1 MQPRREGM
9 IWQIVGLLVVIA
21 AALEIRSAAQQF
33 TATFSQKYAGEMDIV
48 WPFAMEVFAGFLLL
62 AGAAAMISGHVLRVL
77 SGVTHRAWIWRL
89 AGWFCCFA
97 GIAVIVKKMT
107 LVAMSR
113 EGHYSLS
120 LMKQDSDFMQML
132 TSGGFAIWISGGYVF
147 LLGIM
152 LLMADRLGKRLSP
165 ANAAGA
171 QPSPRD
177 QGSADAMRKV
187 S

>member
-9 IWQIVGLLVVIA
+9 IWQVLGLLIVIA
-21 AALEIRSAAQQF
+21 AVLEIGSAARDF
-33 TATFSQKYAGEMDIV
+33 TATFSQNYAAPMDIV

-77 SGVTHRAWIWRL
+77 SGVTHRGWIWKQ
-89 AGWFCCFA
+89 AGGLCCLV
-97 GIAVIVKKMT
+97 GTAVIMEKMI
-107 LVAMSR
+107 LVATSR
-113 EGHYSLS
+113 AGHYSLS
-120 LMKQDSDFMQML
+120 LMKQDHDFMQML

-152 LLMADRLGKRLSP
+152 LLMADRLGKRLSS
-165 ANAAGA
+165 ANAAEPQHSRRYQA
-171 QPSPRD
+171 
-177 QGSADAMRKV
+177 ADTLQKI

>member
-9 IWQIVGLLVVIA
+9 IWQVLGLLVVIA
-21 AALEIRSAAQQF
+21 ATLEIRSAAQHF
-33 TATFSQKYAGEMDIV
+33 TATFGQSYAGAMDIV
-48 WPFAMEVFAGFLLL
+48 WPLAMEVFAGFLLL

-77 SGVTHRAWIWRL
+77 SGVTHRARIWSL
-89 AGWFCCFA
+89 AGWFCCLA
-97 GIAVIVKKMT
+97 SIAVVVEKMT

-113 EGHYSLS
+113 EGHYALS
-120 LMKQDSDFMQML
+120 LMKQDQDFMQML

-147 LLGIM
+147 LLGVM
-152 LLMADRLGKRLSP
+152 LLMADRLGRHLSP

-177 QGSADAMRKV
+177 QGSAHTVRKV

>member
-9 IWQIVGLLVVIA
+9 IWQVLGLLVVIA
-21 AALEIRSAAQQF
+21 AALEIRFAAQHF
-33 TATFSQKYAGEMDIV
+33 TETFNQKYAGDMDVV

-77 SGVTHRAWIWRL
+77 SGVTHRAWIWKL
-89 AGWFCCFA
+89 AGWFCWFA
-97 GIAVIVKKMT
+97 GVAVIMEKMT

-113 EGHYSLS
+113 AGQYPLS
-120 LMKQDSDFMQML
+120 IMKQHEEFLQML

-152 LLMADRLGKRLSP
+152 LLL
-165 ANAAGA
+165 
-171 QPSPRD
+171 
-177 QGSADAMRKV
+177 
-187 S
+187 

>member
-9 IWQIVGLLVVIA
+9 IWQVLGLLVVLA
-21 AALEIRSAAQQF
+21 AALEIRSAAQHF
-33 TATFSQKYAGEMDIV
+33 TAAFSQKDAGAMDIV

-89 AGWFCCFA
+89 TGWFCCFA
-97 GIAVIVKKMT
+97 GVAVIVEKMT

-113 EGHYSLS
+113 AGHYATS
-120 LMKQDSDFMQML
+120 LMKQNIDFFQML

-165 ANAAGA
+165 ANAAEA
-171 QPSPRD
+171 QHSPRD
-177 QGSADAMRKV
+177 QGSAEAMRKV

>member
-1 MQPRREGM
+1 MQARREGM
-9 IWQIVGLLVVIA
+9 IWQVLGLLVMIA
-21 AALEIRSAAQQF
+21 AAMEIRSAAQDF
-33 TATFSQKYAGEMDIV
+33 TATFSQNYTGEMDVV

-97 GIAVIVKKMT
+97 GIAVIVEKMT

-120 LMKQDSDFMQML
+120 VMKQDQEFLQML
-132 TSGGFAIWISGGYVF
+132 RSGGFAIWISGGYVF

-152 LLMADRLGKRLSP
+152 LLMADRLG
-165 ANAAGA
+165 NAPKPSQCSGRVAQSAGPG
-171 QPSPRD
+171 QS
-177 QGSADAMRKV
+177 
-187 S
+187 